1 MTFRIEGQ
9 LTVDDY
15 QRFNLAFLK
24 SRITGG
30 ARKYIYSLIGIW
42 MVGIFLMNFVWAY
55 RDGESP
61 FNVMFF
67 SFIIFAL
74 MAYYLIYGSFFSK
87 KALRRMFE
95 SDRILSERQRIL
107 IDGKTIEVEGES
119 FAERLT
125 PDNVVRILSDECA
138 FYVFISKRQA
148 YLFPSRYFADEDEFF
163 CCRDFV
169 IENFGKGNR

>member
-1 MTFRIEGQ
+1 MTFRIDGQ

-24 SRITGG
+24 SRMTKG

-42 MVGIFLMNFVWAY
+42 MIGIFIMNFVWSS

-67 SFIIFAL
+67 SFVVFAL
-74 MAYYLIYGSFFSK
+74 MSYYLIYGSFFSK

-95 SDRILSERQRIL
+95 SDKTLSERQRIL
-107 IDGKTIEVEGES
+107 IDGKAIVVEGES
-119 FAERLT
+119 FSVT
-125 PDNVVRILSDECA
+125 IPPDRVYRVLSDDRA

-148 YLFPSRYFADEDEFF
+148 YLFPSRYFEDEDEFF

-169 IENFGKGNR
+169 IENYGKGKR